1 MKPRPIFSNDT
12 VDDSTVS
19 EPITDMTGEKKLQRT
34 IGLPGAI
41 VLGLGSMVGTGAF
54 IAIGLAA
61 GIANDLVWIAV
72 LIGGGLAML
81 NGLSSARLA
90 ARHPVSGGTY
100 EYGYR
105 ELHPSIGVG
114 AGWLFLTAKSA
125 SAATASMGIAGY
137 LAESMFVSSAPTWS
151 LGLPILAMAVL
162 AVVGLRCSLLVTAVL
177 VSLAMA
183 ALLGFVAWGFG
194 AVPLE
199 TATVATSS
207 PPSKID
213 LVHAGGLVFVA
224 FTGYGRIATLGEEIR
239 DPARSIPTAVV
250 ITVLVSAT
258 LYLLVGLA
266 ATRIAG
272 GAAFGDLAG
281 AADGPLIT
289 IADAAGGSWLVLPL
303 AIGACAAMGGVLL
316 NLILGLSRVVLA
328 MGRRH
333 DLPPALAHV
342 GKGEPVIA
350 IAVVAVT
357 VLIVATTGSILTAWS
372 GSAAAVLAY
381 YAITNLAAL
390 RMSLRDRR
398 RTAAAASG
406 LGALACIGVACSLPA
421 TAWGPPAIALFAG
434 LCISLLSRLSRRP
447 PSAE

>member
-1 MKPRPIFSNDT
+1 M
-12 VDDSTVS
+12 
-19 EPITDMTGEKKLQRT
+19 TDMTGEKKLQRT

-61 GIANDLVWIAV
+61 GLVNDLVWVAV

-105 ELHPSIGVG
+105 ELHPSVGVG
-114 AGWLFLTAKSA
+114 AGWLFLTAKTA

-137 LAESMFVSSAPTWS
+137 LAESMWATSPPTWA

-162 AVVGLRCSLLVTAVL
+162 AMVGLRCSLLATTVL

-183 ALLGFVAWGFG
+183 ALLGFIVWGFG
-194 AVPLE
+194 AEPLAAVTNATAVPP
-199 TATVATSS
+199 TSTN
-207 PPSKID
+207 
-213 LVHAGGLVFVA
+213 LLHAAALVFVA

-239 DPARSIPTAVV
+239 DPARSIPMAVV
-250 ITVLVSAT
+250 ITVLVSAA

-266 ATRIAG
+266 ATNVAG
-272 GAAFGDLAG
+272 GAAFGDLARS
-281 AADGPLIT
+281 ADGPLIA
-289 IADAAGGSWLVLPL
+289 IADAGGGGWLVIPL

-333 DLPPALAHV
+333 DLPPSLARV
-342 GKGEPVIA
+342 GKGGPVIA
-350 IAVVAVT
+350 IVVVAST

-381 YAITNLAAL
+381 YAITNIAAV

-398 RTAAAASG
+398 HAAAAASG
-406 LGALACIGVACSLPA
+406 LGALACIVVACSLPA
-421 TAWGPPAIALFAG
+421 AAWGPPVIALFAG
-434 LCISLLSRLSRRP
+434 LCISILSRLFGRAS
-447 PSAE
+447 SSE

>member
-1 MKPRPIFSNDT
+1 
-12 VDDSTVS
+12 
-19 EPITDMTGEKKLQRT
+19 MTGERKLQRT

-61 GIANDLVWIAV
+61 GIVDDLVWIAV
-72 LIGGGLAML
+72 LIGGSLAML

-114 AGWLFLTAKSA
+114 AGWLFLTAKTA

-137 LAESMFVSSAPTWS
+137 LAESFGATSPPTWS
-151 LGLPILAMAVL
+151 LGLPILAMAAL
-162 AVVGLRCSLLVTAVL
+162 AVIGLRCSLLATTVL

-183 ALLGFVAWGFG
+183 ALLGFIAWGLG
-194 AVPLE
+194 TP
-199 TATVATSS
+199 TIATPTEVSRPTPSS
-207 PPSKID
+207 ID
-213 LVHAGGLVFVA
+213 LLHAAALVFVA

-239 DPARSIPTAVV
+239 DPARSIPMAVV
-250 ITVLVSAT
+250 VTVLVSAA

-266 ATRIAG
+266 ATNVVG
-272 GAAFGDLAG
+272 GAAFGDLARS
-281 AADGPLIT
+281 ADGPLIAT
-289 IADAAGGSWLVLPL
+289 AQAGGGGWLVIPL

-333 DLPPALAHV
+333 DLPPSLARI
-342 GKGEPVIA
+342 GNGGNGGPVIA
-350 IAVVAVT
+350 IVVVAAT
-357 VLIVATTGSILTAWS
+357 VLIVATTGSMLTAWS

-381 YAITNLAAL
+381 YAITNLAAA
-390 RMSLRDRR
+390 RMSLRDGQR
-398 RTAAAASG
+398 AAATASG
-406 LGALACIGVACSLPA
+406 LGALACIVVACSLPA
-421 TAWGPPAIALFAG
+421 AAWGPPIIALLAG
-434 LCISLLSRLSRRP
+434 LCLSVLSRVLRP
-447 PSAE
+447 ASPSG

>member
-1 MKPRPIFSNDT
+1 
-12 VDDSTVS
+12 
-19 EPITDMTGEKKLQRT
+19 MTGERKLQRT

-41 VLGLGSMVGTGAF
+41 VLGLGSMGGTGAF

-61 GIANDLVWIAV
+61 GIVDDLVWIAV
-72 LIGGGLAML
+72 LIGGSLAML

-114 AGWLFLTAKSA
+114 AGWLFLTAKTA

-137 LAESMFVSSAPTWS
+137 LAESWWAVPPPSWT
-151 LGLPILAMAVL
+151 LGLPILAMAAL
-162 AVVGLRCSLLVTAVL
+162 AIIGLRCSLLATTVL

-183 ALLGFVAWGFG
+183 ALLGFIAWGLG
-194 AVPLE
+194 TP
-199 TATVATSS
+199 TIATPTEVSRPTPSS
-207 PPSKID
+207 ID
-213 LVHAGGLVFVA
+213 LLHAAALVFVA

-239 DPARSIPTAVV
+239 DPARSIPMAVV
-250 ITVLVSAT
+250 VTVLVSAA

-266 ATRIAG
+266 ATNVVG
-272 GAAFGDLAG
+272 GAAFGDLARY
-281 AADGPLIT
+281 ADGPLIAT
-289 IADAAGGSWLVLPL
+289 AQAGGGGWLVIPL

-333 DLPPALAHV
+333 DLPPSLARI
-342 GKGEPVIA
+342 GNGGNGGPVIA
-350 IAVVAVT
+350 IVVVAAT
-357 VLIVATTGSILTAWS
+357 VLIVATTGSMLTAWS

-381 YAITNLAAL
+381 YAITNLAAA
-390 RMSLRDRR
+390 RMSLRDGQR
-398 RTAAAASG
+398 AAATASG
-406 LGALACIGVACSLPA
+406 LGALACIVVACSLPA
-421 TAWGPPAIALFAG
+421 AAWGPPIIALLAG
-434 LCISLLSRLSRRP
+434 LCLSVLSRVLRP
-447 PSAE
+447 ASPSG

>member
-1 MKPRPIFSNDT
+1 M
-12 VDDSTVS
+12 
-19 EPITDMTGEKKLQRT
+19 TDERKLQRT

-61 GIANDLVWIAV
+61 GIVDDLVWIAV
-72 LIGGGLAML
+72 LIGGSLAML

-114 AGWLFLTAKSA
+114 AGWLFLTAKTA

-137 LAESMFVSSAPTWS
+137 LAESFGATSPPTWS
-151 LGLPILAMAVL
+151 LGLPILAMAAL
-162 AVVGLRCSLLVTAVL
+162 AVIGLRCSLLATTVL

-183 ALLGFVAWGFG
+183 ALLGFIAWGFG
-194 AVPLE
+194 TP
-199 TATVATSS
+199 TIATPTEVSRPTPSS
-207 PPSKID
+207 ID
-213 LVHAGGLVFVA
+213 LLHAAALVFVA

-239 DPARSIPTAVV
+239 DPARSIPMAVV
-250 ITVLVSAT
+250 VTVLVSAA

-266 ATRIAG
+266 ATNVVG
-272 GAAFGDLAG
+272 GAAFGDLAK
-281 AADGPLIT
+281 AADGPLIA
-289 IADAAGGSWLVLPL
+289 IAEAGGGGWLVIPL

-333 DLPPALAHV
+333 DLPPSLARV
-342 GKGEPVIA
+342 GNGGPVIA
-350 IAVVAVT
+350 IVVVAAT
-357 VLIVATTGSILTAWS
+357 VLIVATTGSMLTAWS

-381 YAITNLAAL
+381 YAITNIAAA
-390 RMSLRDRR
+390 RMSLRDGQR
-398 RTAAAASG
+398 AAATASG
-406 LGALACIGVACSLPA
+406 LGALACIVVACSLPA
-421 TAWGPPAIALFAG
+421 AAWGPPIIALLAG
-434 LCISLLSRLSRRP
+434 LCLSVLSRVLRP
-447 PSAE
+447 ASPSG

>member
-1 MKPRPIFSNDT
+1 
-12 VDDSTVS
+12 
-19 EPITDMTGEKKLQRT
+19 
-34 IGLPGAI
+34 
-41 VLGLGSMVGTGAF
+41 MVGTGAF

-61 GIANDLVWIAV
+61 GIADDLVWIAV

-137 LAESMFVSSAPTWS
+137 LAESMFVSSPPTWS

-162 AVVGLRCSLLVTAVL
+162 AVIGLRCSLLVTAVL

-194 AVPLE
+194 AAPLE
-199 TATVATSS
+199 SATAAAPS
-207 PPSKID
+207 PPTPSSID
-213 LVHAGGLVFVA
+213 LVHAGALVFVA

-239 DPARSIPTAVV
+239 DPATIDPAAVV
-250 ITVLVSAT
+250 ITVLVSAA

-281 AADGPLIT
+281 AAEGPLIA
-289 IADAAGGSWLVLPL
+289 IADAAGGS
-303 AIGACAAMGGVLL
+303 
-316 NLILGLSRVVLA
+316 
-328 MGRRH
+328 
-333 DLPPALAHV
+333 
-342 GKGEPVIA
+342 
-350 IAVVAVT
+350 
-357 VLIVATTGSILTAWS
+357 
-372 GSAAAVLAY
+372 
-381 YAITNLAAL
+381 
-390 RMSLRDRR
+390 
-398 RTAAAASG
+398 
-406 LGALACIGVACSLPA
+406 
-421 TAWGPPAIALFAG
+421 AG
-434 LCISLLSRLSRRP
+434 W
-447 PSAE
+447 

>member
-1 MKPRPIFSNDT
+1 
-12 VDDSTVS
+12 
-19 EPITDMTGEKKLQRT
+19 MTGERKLQRT

-61 GIANDLVWIAV
+61 GIVDDLVWIAV
-72 LIGGGLAML
+72 LIGGSLAML

-114 AGWLFLTAKSA
+114 AGWLFLTAKTA

-137 LAESMFVSSAPTWS
+137 LAESFGATSPPTWS
-151 LGLPILAMAVL
+151 LGLPILAMAAL
-162 AVVGLRCSLLVTAVL
+162 AIIGLRCSLLATTVL

-183 ALLGFVAWGFG
+183 ALLGFIAWGLG
-194 AVPLE
+194 TP
-199 TATVATSS
+199 TIATPTEVSRPTPSS
-207 PPSKID
+207 ID
-213 LVHAGGLVFVA
+213 LLHAAALVFVA

-239 DPARSIPTAVV
+239 DPARSIPMAVV
-250 ITVLVSAT
+250 VTVLVSAA

-266 ATRIAG
+266 ATNVVG
-272 GAAFGDLAG
+272 GAAFGDLARS
-281 AADGPLIT
+281 ADGPLIAT
-289 IADAAGGSWLVLPL
+289 AQAGGGGWLVIPL

-333 DLPPALAHV
+333 DLPPSLARI
-342 GKGEPVIA
+342 GNGGNGGPVIA
-350 IAVVAVT
+350 IVVVAAT

-381 YAITNLAAL
+381 YAITNLAAV
-390 RMSLRDRR
+390 RMSLRDGQR
-398 RTAAAASG
+398 AAATASG
-406 LGALACIGVACSLPA
+406 LGALACIVVACSLPA
-421 TAWGPPAIALFAG
+421 AAWLAPAIALLAG
-434 LCISLLSRLSRRP
+434 LCLSVLSRALRP
-447 PSAE
+447 ASPSG